1 MTPVAQ
7 GTRVRNVRLTGGKPV
22 LRRAFEQAM
31 GYAPGPFSQSDNQ
44 CVSAIGGA
52 TVVTVR
58 YFAAARAAA
67 GLPSE
72 DLDVGDGATVA
83 DALEAIATRHGDA
96 LRKVLAACSF
106 LLDSVAVR
114 DRTTP
119 LRAGAE
125 LDVLPPFAGG

>member
-1 MTPVAQ
+1 ME
-7 GTRVRNVRLTGGKPV
+7 R
-22 LRRAFEQAM
+22 
-31 GYAPGPFSQSDNQ
+31 
-44 CVSAIGGA
+44 IGDY

-72 DLDVGDGATVA
+72 NVDFDDGATVA
-83 DALEAIATRHGDA
+83 DALDAIADRHGDA
-96 LRKVLAACSF
+96 LRRVLGACSF

-114 DRTTP
+114 DRATP

>member
-1 MTPVAQ
+1 M
-7 GTRVRNVRLTGGKPV
+7 
-22 LRRAFEQAM
+22 
-31 GYAPGPFSQSDNQ
+31 
-44 CVSAIGGA
+44 
-52 TVVTVR
+52 VTVR

-72 DLDVGDGATVA
+72 DIEVGDNATVA
-83 DALEAIATRHGDA
+83 DAVEAIATRHGAA
-96 LRKVLAACSF
+96 LRRILAACSF

-119 LRAGAE
+119 LRPGAE

>member
-1 MTPVAQ
+1 V
-7 GTRVRNVRLTGGKPV
+7 
-22 LRRAFEQAM
+22 
-31 GYAPGPFSQSDNQ
+31 
-44 CVSAIGGA
+44 IGGI

-67 GLPSE
+67 GLASE
-72 DLDVGDGATVA
+72 NVDVGERATVG
-83 DALEAIATRHGDA
+83 DALEAIVARHGEN
-96 LRKVLAACSF
+96 LRRVLTACSF

-119 LRAGAE
+119 LPPTAE